1 MKLLF
6 SPSEAKT
13 AVSSNKFIDSGDF
26 IFPNLYEKRC
36 EILKIYD
43 DFLQKATVEK
53 ISKLFGVKNLN
64 DEPSLR
70 ESLFKKGTVKA
81 VLRYDGVAYKHL
93 DYRSLDSAPQGFIDK
108 NTLIFSNL
116 FGPVLAADA
125 LPEYKLK
132 QGERIDGLNLEE
144 FYRQNFSGEIDEW
157 LGDDDILDLRA
168 EFYEKFYRIQKPFAT
183 FKFLKNDKV
192 VSHYAKAYR
201 GIVLRQVAQNG
212 VKNFDELCKM
222 DIENLRL
229 IDVKKT
235 GLKSEFLVQII

>member
-1 MKLLF
+1 MKILF

-13 AVSSNKFIDSGDF
+13 AVSSNKFIDRGDF

-36 EILKIYD
+36 GILKIYD

-70 ESLFKKGTVKA
+70 ESLFKKGAIKA

-93 DYRSLDSAPQGFIDK
+93 DYRSLDSAAQDFIDK

-116 FGPVLAADA
+116 FGPVLATDA

-144 FYRQNFSGEIDEW
+144 FYRQNFSGEIDGW

-168 EFYEKFYRIQKPFAT
+168 EFYEKFYRIRKPFAT
-183 FKFLKNDKV
+183 FKFLKNGKV

-201 GIVLRQVAQNG
+201 GIVLRQVAQKG

-235 GLKSEFLVQII
+235 GPKSEFLVQIV

>member
-1 MKLLF
+1 MKILF

-13 AVSSNKFIDSGDF
+13 AMSSNKFIDRGDF

-53 ISKLFGVKNLN
+53 ISKLFGVKNLI

-70 ESLFKKGTVKA
+70 ESLFKKGAVKA
-81 VLRYDGVAYKHL
+81 ILRYDGVAYKHL
-93 DYRSLDSAPQGFIDK
+93 DYRSLDSAAQEFIDK

-116 FGPVLAADA
+116 FGPVLVADA

-144 FYRQNFSGEIDEW
+144 FYRQNFSGEIDGW

-168 EFYEKFYRIQKPFAT
+168 EFYEKFYRIRKPFAT
-183 FKFLKNDKV
+183 LKFLKNGKV

-201 GIVLRQVAQNG
+201 GIVLRQVAKNG
-212 VKNFDELCKM
+212 IKNFDELCKM

-235 GLKSEFLVQII
+235 GLKSEFLVQIV

>member
-1 MKLLF
+1 MKILF

-13 AVSSNKFIDSGDF
+13 AVSPNKFIDRNGFVFS
-26 IFPNLYEKRC
+26 NLYEKRC

-43 DFLQKATVEK
+43 DFLQTATVEK
-53 ISKLFGVKNLN
+53 ISKLFGVKNLT

-93 DYRSLDSAPQGFIDK
+93 EYRSLDSAAQEFIDK

-116 FGPVLAADA
+116 FGPVTAADM

-144 FYRQNFSGEIDEW
+144 FYRQNFSGEIDGW
-157 LGDDDILDLRA
+157 LGNDDILDLRA

-183 FKFLKNDKV
+183 FKFLKNGKV

-201 GIVLRQVAQNG
+201 GIVLRQVAKNQ
-212 VKNFDELCKM
+212 VKNFGELCKM
-222 DIENLRL
+222 GIENLRL

-235 GLKSEFLVQII
+235 RLKSEFLVQIV

>member
-1 MKLLF
+1 MKILF

-13 AVSSNKFIDSGDF
+13 AVNSNKFIDRSDF

-53 ISKLFGVKNLN
+53 ISKLFGVKNLI

-70 ESLFKKGTVKA
+70 ESLFKKGAVKA
-81 VLRYDGVAYKHL
+81 ILRYDGVAYKHL
-93 DYRSLDSAPQGFIDK
+93 DYRSLDSAAQEFIDK

-116 FGPVLAADA
+116 FGPVLATDA

-144 FYRQNFSGEIDEW
+144 FYRQNFSGEIDGW

-168 EFYEKFYRIQKPFAT
+168 EFYEKFYRIRKPFAT
-183 FKFLKNDKV
+183 LKFLKNGKV

-235 GLKSEFLVQII
+235 GPKSEFLVQIV

>member
-1 MKLLF
+1 MKILF

-13 AVSSNKFIDSGDF
+13 AVSSNKFIDRGDF

-53 ISKLFGVKNLN
+53 ISKLFGVKNLT

-70 ESLFKKGTVKA
+70 ESLFKKGAIKA

-93 DYRSLDSAPQGFIDK
+93 DYRSLDSAAQGFIDK

-144 FYRQNFSGEIDEW
+144 FYRQNFSGEIDGW
-157 LGDDDILDLRA
+157 LGGDDILDLRA
-168 EFYEKFYRIQKPFAT
+168 EFYEKFYRIRKPFAT
-183 FKFLKNDKV
+183 FKFLKNGKV

-201 GIVLRQVAQNG
+201 GIVLRQVAQKG

-235 GLKSEFLVQII
+235 GPKSEFLVQIV

>member
-1 MKLLF
+1 MKILF

-13 AVSSNKFIDSGDF
+13 AVSSNKFIDRGDF

-53 ISKLFGVKNLN
+53 ISKLFGVKNLT

-70 ESLFKKGTVKA
+70 GSLFKKGAIKA

-93 DYRSLDSAPQGFIDK
+93 DYRSLDSAAHGFIDK

-144 FYRQNFSGEIDEW
+144 FYRQNFSGEIDGW

-183 FKFLKNDKV
+183 FKFLKNGKV
-192 VSHYAKAYR
+192 VSHYTKAYR

-235 GLKSEFLVQII
+235 GLKSEFLVQIV

>member
-1 MKLLF
+1 MKILF

-13 AVSSNKFIDSGDF
+13 AVSPNKFIDRGDF

-43 DFLQKATVEK
+43 DFLQTATVEK
-53 ISKLFGVKNLN
+53 ISKLFGVKNLT

-70 ESLFKKGTVKA
+70 ESLFKKGAIKA

-93 DYRSLDSAPQGFIDK
+93 DYRSLDSAAQEFVDK

-132 QGERIDGLNLEE
+132 QGERIEGLNLEE

-157 LGDDDILDLRA
+157 LEDDDILDLRA
-168 EFYEKFYRIQKPFAT
+168 EFYEKFYRIRKPFAT
-183 FKFLKNDKV
+183 LKFLKNGKV

-201 GIVLRQVAQNG
+201 GIVLRQVAKNG
-212 VKNFDELCKM
+212 IKNFDELCKM

-235 GLKSEFLVQII
+235 GPKSEFLVQIV

>member
-1 MKLLF
+1 MKILF

-13 AVSSNKFIDSGDF
+13 AVRSNKFIDRGNF

-53 ISKLFGVKNLN
+53 ISKLFGVKNLI

-70 ESLFKKGTVKA
+70 ESLFKKGAVKA
-81 VLRYDGVAYKHL
+81 ILRYDGVAYKHL
-93 DYRSLDSAPQGFIDK
+93 DYRSLDSAAQEFIDK

-144 FYRQNFSGEIDEW
+144 FYRQNFSGEIDGW

-168 EFYEKFYRIQKPFAT
+168 EFYEKFYRIRKPFAT
-183 FKFLKNDKV
+183 LKFLKNGKV

-201 GIVLRQVAQNG
+201 GIVLRQVAKNG
-212 VKNFDELCKM
+212 IKNFDELCKM

-235 GLKSEFLVQII
+235 GLKSEFLVQIV

>member
-1 MKLLF
+1 MKILF

-13 AVSSNKFIDSGDF
+13 AVSPNKFIDRGNF
-26 IFPNLYEKRC
+26 VFPNLYEKRC

-43 DFLQKATVEK
+43 KFLQTAGLEQ
-53 ISKLFGVKNLN
+53 ISKLFGVKNLT

-70 ESLFKKGTVKA
+70 ESLFKKGAVKA
-81 VLRYDGVAYKHL
+81 VLRYDGVAYEHL
-93 DYRSLDSAPQGFIDK
+93 DYRSLDSAVQEFIDK

-116 FGPVLAADA
+116 FGPVTAADM

-132 QGERIDGLNLEE
+132 QGERMDGLNLEE
-144 FYRQNFSGEIDEW
+144 FYRQNFSGEIDKW

-168 EFYEKFYRIQKPFAT
+168 EFYEKFYRIRKPFAT
-183 FKFLKNDKV
+183 FKFLKNGKV

-201 GIVLRQVAQNG
+201 GIVLSQVAQNG
-212 VKNFDELCKM
+212 VKNFGELCKM

-229 IDVKKT
+229 VDVKKT
-235 GLKSEFLVQII
+235 GPKSEFLVQIV

>member
-1 MKLLF
+1 MKILF

-53 ISKLFGVKNLN
+53 ISKLFGVKNLT

-70 ESLFKKGTVKA
+70 ESIFKKGAIKA

-93 DYRSLDSAPQGFIDK
+93 DYRSLDSAAQEFIDK

-144 FYRQNFSGEIDEW
+144 FYRQNFSGEIDGW

-168 EFYEKFYRIQKPFAT
+168 EFYEKFYRIRKPFAT
-183 FKFLKNDKV
+183 FKFLKNGKV

-201 GIVLRQVAQNG
+201 GIVLRQVAQKG

-235 GLKSEFLVQII
+235 GPKSEFLVQIV

>member
-1 MKLLF
+1 MKILF

-13 AVSSNKFIDSGDF
+13 AMSSNKFIDRGDF

-53 ISKLFGVKNLN
+53 ISKLFGVKNLI

-70 ESLFKKGTVKA
+70 ESLFKKGAVKA
-81 VLRYDGVAYKHL
+81 ILRYDGVAYKHL
-93 DYRSLDSAPQGFIDK
+93 DYRSLDSAAQEFIDK

-132 QGERIDGLNLEE
+132 QSERIDGLNLEE
-144 FYRQNFSGEIDEW
+144 FYRQNFSGEIDGW

-168 EFYEKFYRIQKPFAT
+168 EFYEKFYRIRKPFAT
-183 FKFLKNDKV
+183 LKFLKNGKV

-201 GIVLRQVAQNG
+201 GIVLRQVAKNG
-212 VKNFDELCKM
+212 IKNFDELCKM

-235 GLKSEFLVQII
+235 GLKSEFLVQIV

>member
-1 MKLLF
+1 MKILF

-13 AVSSNKFIDSGDF
+13 AVSSNKFIDRGDF

-36 EILKIYD
+36 GILKIYD

-53 ISKLFGVKNLN
+53 ISKLFGVKNLT

-70 ESLFKKGTVKA
+70 ESLFKKGAIKA

-93 DYRSLDSAPQGFIDK
+93 DYRSLDSAAQDFIDK

-116 FGPVLAADA
+116 FGPVLATDA

-144 FYRQNFSGEIDEW
+144 FYRQNFSGEIDGW

-168 EFYEKFYRIQKPFAT
+168 EFYEKFYRIRKPFAT
-183 FKFLKNDKV
+183 FKFLKNGKV

-235 GLKSEFLVQII
+235 GPKSEFLVQIV

>member
-1 MKLLF
+1 MKILF

-13 AVSSNKFIDSGDF
+13 AVSSNKFIDRGDF

-36 EILKIYD
+36 EILKIYN

>member
-1 MKLLF
+1 MKILF

-13 AVSSNKFIDSGDF
+13 AVSSNKFIDRGDF

-36 EILKIYD
+36 EILKIYN

-144 FYRQNFSGEIDEW
+144 FYRQNFSSEIDEW

-168 EFYEKFYRIQKPFAT
+168 EFYEKFYRIRKPFAT
-183 FKFLKNDKV
+183 FKFLKNGKV

>member
-1 MKLLF
+1 MKILF

-13 AVSSNKFIDSGDF
+13 AVSSNKFIDRGDF

-43 DFLQKATVEK
+43 DFLQTATAKK
-53 ISKLFGVKNLN
+53 ISKLFGVKNLT

-70 ESLFKKGTVKA
+70 ESIFKKGAIKA

-93 DYRSLDSAPQGFIDK
+93 DYRSLDSAAQGFIDK

-144 FYRQNFSGEIDEW
+144 FYRQNFSGEIDGW

-168 EFYEKFYRIQKPFAT
+168 EFYEKFYRIRKPFAT
-183 FKFLKNDKV
+183 FKFLKNGKV

-201 GIVLRQVAQNG
+201 GIVVRQVAQKG

-235 GLKSEFLVQII
+235 GLKSEFLVQIV